1 MIDPSTVSP
10 VSRPRFRPVGITK
23 GPGETAHEYTF
34 VSRDDEQVLKNG
46 EYVYYE
52 LDGFDEMLQE
62 SSPRAYLSPRQGST
76 RVPTPHHTTPAPT
89 VQSPPVRAD
98 DMTHGLRADDMTD
111 EEPEVH
117 PAWGAGFTSQRS
129 DNVMQGQRAFARRV
143 LGRIIKRVPLQLYPD
158 TFLAEP
164 EISPSQVAAMV
175 GYDSRTNELFELHV
189 SIMGYYEEAT
199 GSFINPWIPP
209 PSGKQIFLADDE
221 MLSRIL
227 SRKQRGQ
234 PGSATIG
241 SLLTRAPD
249 AVPVVLAV
257 KDFVSTHLAIIAST
271 GAGKSYLASVIVEE
285 LMQPHNK
292 ACVLIIDPHGE
303 YGTLDQLANHDEF
316 SEQGDGRGSGY
327 RAQVKIYK
335 PDQIK
340 VRISTLNMGDMRH
353 LLPEMTEKQQYLLS
367 RALRKV
373 NETKKG
379 SPWSVVDLKT
389 AVKAVSKQKGD
400 EDSEGADDS
409 STVHALTW
417 RIDQRFVDSFTFD
430 DMQHLDLP
438 EIFKPGQ
445 CTVLQLNDIDERDQ
459 QVVVA
464 TLLRRL
470 NKARMETERGKVHA
484 GEFYLPYPVFVLLE
498 EAHHFAPSGT
508 EVVSTAILKQVLAEG
523 RKFGIGVGLI
533 SQRPG
538 KLDADVLSQCQ
549 TQCIMRIV
557 NEIDQKSVA
566 AAIEGVGRD
575 LLDNLPAL
583 SKGQVIV
590 AGAAVNTPVIC
601 RVHSRITRHGGE
613 SKDAPDMWQKYFG
626 PEAQESRRRSEAP
639 LNGNKGF
646 QLLR

>member
-1 MIDPSTVSP
+1 MLNADGITPELAGDGAQSASTHSIFL
-10 VSRPRFRPVGITK
+10 RRPVGITK
-23 GPGETAHEYTF
+23 GPGESTHEFKF

-52 LDGFDEMLQE
+52 LLDAEAVASG
-62 SSPRAYLSPRQGST
+62 
-76 RVPTPHHTTPAPT
+76 
-89 VQSPPVRAD
+89 
-98 DMTHGLRADDMTD
+98 
-111 EEPEVH
+111 
-117 PAWGAGFTSQRS
+117 GAVS
-129 DNVMQGQRAFARRV
+129 VRRV

-158 TFLAEP
+158 TFLGEP
-164 EISPSQVAAMV
+164 EVPPEQVAAMV
-175 GYDSRTNELFELHV
+175 GYHARTNDLYELHV
-189 SIMGYYEEAT
+189 AIMGYYEVAT

-209 PSGKQIFLADDE
+209 QSGRQIYLADDQ
-221 MLSRIL
+221 MLSEVL
-227 SRKQRGQ
+227 SRKRDEQ

-241 SLLTRAPD
+241 SLLTRAPGS
-249 AVPVVLAV
+249 VPVVLSV
-257 KDFVSTHLAIIAST
+257 KDLVSTHLAIIAST
-271 GAGKSYLASVIVEE
+271 GAGKSYLASVVIEE
-285 LMQPHNK
+285 LMQPRNK

-303 YGTLDQLANHDEF
+303 YSTLEQIANHDRF
-316 SEQGDGRGSGY
+316 AATGDGRGSGY
-327 RAQVKIYK
+327 RAHVRIYK
-335 PDQIK
+335 PEQVK
-340 VRISTLNMGDMRH
+340 VRISTLNMGDMRQ

-373 NETKKG
+373 QEGKRGT
-379 SPWSVVDLKT
+379 PWSVADLKQ
-389 AVKAVSKQKGD
+389 AIKAVSRQKND

-417 RIDQRFVDSFTFD
+417 RVEQRFEHSFTFD
-430 DMQHLDLP
+430 DSQHLDLT

-445 CTVLQLNDIDERDQ
+445 CTVLQLNEIDERDQ
-459 QVVVA
+459 QVIVA

-470 NKARMETERGKVHA
+470 NQARMDTERGKVHS

-498 EAHHFAPSGT
+498 EAHHFAPGGG
-508 EVVSTAILKQVLAEG
+508 EVVSTSILKQVLAEG

-557 NEIDQKSVA
+557 NEIDQKSVG

-601 RVHSRITRHGGE
+601 RVRLRYTPHGGE
-613 SKDAPDMWQKYFG
+613 SKDAPDMWQKYF
-626 PEAQESRRRSEAP
+626 SREMQDDRKRTEAP
-639 LNGNKGF
+639 LNGNRGF
-646 QLLR
+646 NLLR

>member
-1 MIDPSTVSP
+1 MIDPNTL
-10 VSRPRFRPVGITK
+10 SRSRFRPVGITK
-23 GPGETAHEYTF
+23 GPGETTHEYTF

-52 LDGFDEMLQE
+52 LSEPGDGG
-62 SSPRAYLSPRQGST
+62 LSETWEPSR
-76 RVPTPHHTTPAPT
+76 HTF
-89 VQSPPVRAD
+89 S
-98 DMTHGLRADDMTD
+98 
-111 EEPEVH
+111 
-117 PAWGAGFTSQRS
+117 
-129 DNVMQGQRAFARRV
+129 RRV

-164 EISPSQVAAMV
+164 EISPTEVAAMV
-175 GYDSRTNELFELHV
+175 GYDARANELFELHV
-189 SIMGYYEEAT
+189 AIMGYYEEAT

-209 PSGKQIFLADDE
+209 QSGKQIFLADDE
-221 MLSRIL
+221 MLTRIL
-227 SRKQRGQ
+227 SRKQATQ

-241 SLLTRAPD
+241 SLLTRAPG
-249 AVPVVLAV
+249 AVPIVLGV

-292 ACVLIIDPHGE
+292 ACILIIDPHGE
-303 YGTLDQLANHDEF
+303 YGTLDQIANHDGF
-316 SEQGDGRGSGY
+316 SE
-327 RAQVKIYK
+327 
-335 PDQIK
+335 
-340 VRISTLNMGDMRH
+340 
-353 LLPEMTEKQQYLLS
+353 
-367 RALRKV
+367 
-373 NETKKG
+373 
-379 SPWSVVDLKT
+379 
-389 AVKAVSKQKGD
+389 KGD

-484 GEFYLPYPVFVLLE
+484 GEFYLPYPVFVLIE

-566 AAIEGVGRD
+566 SAIEGVGRD

-601 RVHSRITRHGGE
+601 RVRTRFTRHGGE
-613 SKDAPDMWQKYFG
+613 SKDAPDMWRQYFSRDKH
-626 PEAQESRRRSEAP
+626 ESRRRAEAP

-646 QLLR
+646 NLLR

>member
-1 MIDPSTVSP
+1 MLHQNAFQLASL
-10 VSRPRFRPVGITK
+10 RKPVGITK
-23 GPGETAHEYTF
+23 GPGETTHEYTF

-52 LDGFDEMLQE
+52 LVDPDLAVLNGK
-62 SSPRAYLSPRQGST
+62 T
-76 RVPTPHHTTPAPT
+76 AP
-89 VQSPPVRAD
+89 V
-98 DMTHGLRADDMTD
+98 
-111 EEPEVH
+111 
-117 PAWGAGFTSQRS
+117 
-129 DNVMQGQRAFARRV
+129 RRV
-143 LGRIIKRVPLQLYPD
+143 LGRILKRVPLQLYPD
-158 TFLAEP
+158 TFLGEP
-164 EISPSQVAAMV
+164 EIPPSQVAAMV
-175 GYDSRTNELFELHV
+175 GYNTHTNELFELHV
-189 SIMGYYEEAT
+189 AIMGYYDPPTA
-199 GSFINPWIPP
+199 SFINPWIPP
-209 PSGKQIFLADDE
+209 QSGKQIFLADDQ
-221 MLSRIL
+221 MLTEVL
-227 SRKQRGQ
+227 SRKQDKQ
-234 PGSATIG
+234 LGSATVG
-241 SLLTRAPD
+241 SLLTRPPGS
-249 AVPVVLAV
+249 VPIVLSV
-257 KDFVSTHLAIIAST
+257 KDLVSTHLGIIAST
-271 GAGKSYLASVIVEE
+271 GAGKSYLASVIIEE

-303 YGTLDQLANHDEF
+303 YATLDQIANTPQFEEPSH
-316 SEQGDGRGSGY
+316 GRGRGY
-327 RAQVKIYK
+327 RAEVRIYR
-335 PDQIK
+335 PEEVK
-340 VRISTLNMGDMRH
+340 VRISSLNMGDMRQ

-373 NETKKG
+373 RETKRG
-379 SPWSVVDLKT
+379 IPWSVADLKQ
-389 AVKAVSKQKGD
+389 AIKAVARQKND
-400 EDSEGADDS
+400 EESEGADDS

-417 RIDQRFVDSFTFD
+417 RIEQRFEHSFTFD
-430 DMQHLDLP
+430 DTQHLDLP

-445 CTVLQLNDIDERDQ
+445 CTVLQLNEIDERDQ

-470 NKARMETERGKVHA
+470 NQARMDTERGKVHS
-484 GEFYLPYPVFVLLE
+484 GESYLPYPVFVLLE

-523 RKFGIGVGLI
+523 RKFGIGIGLI

-575 LLDNLPAL
+575 LLNNLPAL

-601 RVHSRITRHGGE
+601 RVRQRYTQHGGE
-613 SKDAPDMWQKYFG
+613 SKDAPAMWQQYLS
-626 PEAQESRRRSEAP
+626 PDSQESQKHIEAP

-646 QLLR
+646 HLMR